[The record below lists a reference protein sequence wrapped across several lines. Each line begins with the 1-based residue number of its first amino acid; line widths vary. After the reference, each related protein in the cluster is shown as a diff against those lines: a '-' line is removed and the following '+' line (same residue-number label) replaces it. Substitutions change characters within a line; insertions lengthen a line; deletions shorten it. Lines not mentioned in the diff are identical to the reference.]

1 MMNLKQYVNEILKDH
16 TDERVF
22 SFEFDGQKFW
32 LKRIEKTI
40 KGGFLTKIFKP
51 NPYKSFAAE
60 IKKLEI
66 LNEANVPAPKLV
78 LKSDEFFV
86 IEDVGEPV
94 ARLFKYSNDE
104 KFKHEILLKAAR
116 ALAGLHALNFAHGRP
131 ALRDIAIKNDEIK
144 FLDFES
150 KFFSKDL
157 ELQKCRDLLVFIH
170 ELYRQKISNELVK
183 EVIDEYINANGDEI
197 YEHSL
202 RLIVKFKPF
211 YHLLK
216 PFKSLNK
223 KDLNAA
229 ISTYELLLPAT
240 KSKITSR

>member
-1 MMNLKQYVNEILKDH
+1 M
-16 TDERVF
+16 
-22 SFEFDGQKFW
+22 
-32 LKRIEKTI
+32 
-40 KGGFLTKIFKP
+40 
-51 NPYKSFAAE
+51 
-60 IKKLEI
+60 
-66 LNEANVPAPKLV
+66 

-94 ARLFKYSNDE
+94 ARLFKYSTDE
-104 KFKHEILLKAAR
+104 NFKHEILLKAAR

-150 KFFSKDL
+150 KFFSDDL
-157 ELQKCRDLLVFIH
+157 KLRKCRDLLVFIH

-202 RLIVKFKPF
+202 RLIVKFKSL
-211 YHLLK
+211 YYLLK
-216 PFKSLNK
+216 SFKFLDK

-229 ISTYELLLPAT
+229 ISTFELLLSAT

>member
-1 MMNLKQYVNEILKDH
+1 MQNLKQYVNEILKDH
-16 TDERVF
+16 NDERVF
-22 SFEFDGQKFW
+22 RFEFDGQKFW
-32 LKRIEKTI
+32 LKRIEKSI
-40 KGGFLTKIFKP
+40 EGGFLTKIFKP

-66 LNEANVPAPKLV
+66 LNETNAPVPKLV

-86 IEDVGEPV
+86 IEDVGEPA

-131 ALRDIAIKNDEIK
+131 ALRDIAIKNDEVK

-157 ELQKCRDLLVFIH
+157 ELQKSRDLLVFIH

-183 EVIDEYINANGDEI
+183 EVIDEYIKANDSKI

-202 RLIVKFKPF
+202 RLIVKFKPL
-211 YHLLK
+211 YYLLK
-216 PFKSLNK
+216 PFKPLNK

-229 ISTYELLLPAT
+229 IRTFEYLLPIAQN
-240 KSKITSR
+240 R

>member
-1 MMNLKQYVNEILKDH
+1 M
-16 TDERVF
+16 
-22 SFEFDGQKFW
+22 
-32 LKRIEKTI
+32 
-40 KGGFLTKIFKP
+40 
-51 NPYKSFAAE
+51 
-60 IKKLEI
+60 
-66 LNEANVPAPKLV
+66 
-78 LKSDEFFV
+78 
-86 IEDVGEPV
+86 
-94 ARLFKYSNDE
+94 
-104 KFKHEILLKAAR
+104 LKAAR

-131 ALRDIAIKNDEIK
+131 ALRDITIKNDEIK

-197 YEHSL
+197 YSRSL
-202 RLIVKFKPF
+202 QLIVKFKPL

-229 ISTYELLLPAT
+229 IKTFEYLLPIAQN
-240 KSKITSR
+240 R

>member
-1 MMNLKQYVNEILKDH
+1 MQNLKQYVNEILKDH
-16 TDERVF
+16 NDERVF

-32 LKRIEKTI
+32 LKRIEKVI
-40 KGGFLTKIFKP
+40 EGGFLTKIFKP

-66 LNEANVPAPKLV
+66 LNEANAPAPKLV

-86 IEDVGEPV
+86 IEDVGE
-94 ARLFKYSNDE
+94 LFKYSNNE
-104 KFKHEILLKAAR
+104 KFKHEILLKATR

-131 ALRDIAIKNDEIK
+131 ALRDIAIKNDEIN

-150 KFFSKDL
+150 KIFSDDL
-157 ELQKCRDLLVFIH
+157 ELRKCRDLLVFIH

-183 EVIDEYINANGDEI
+183 EAIDEYINVNGDEI
-197 YEHSL
+197 YKHSL
-202 RLIVKFKPF
+202 RLIVKFKPIF
-211 YHLLK
+211 YLLR
-216 PFKSLNK
+216 PFKFLDK

-229 ISTYELLLPAT
+229 ISTFELLLSAT

>member
-1 MMNLKQYVNEILKDH
+1 M
-16 TDERVF
+16 
-22 SFEFDGQKFW
+22 
-32 LKRIEKTI
+32 
-40 KGGFLTKIFKP
+40 
-51 NPYKSFAAE
+51 
-60 IKKLEI
+60 
-66 LNEANVPAPKLV
+66 

-94 ARLFKYSNDE
+94 ARLFKYSTDE

-116 ALAGLHALNFAHGRP
+116 ALAGLHTLNFAHGRP
-131 ALRDIAIKNDEIK
+131 ALRDIAIKNDEIN

-150 KFFSKDL
+150 KFFSDDL
-157 ELQKCRDLLVFIH
+157 KLRKCRDLLVFIH

-183 EVIDEYINANGDEI
+183 EAIDEYIKANGSEI

-202 RLIVKFKPF
+202 RLVVKFKPL
-211 YHLLK
+211 YYLLR
-216 PFKSLNK
+216 PFKFLDK

-229 ISTYELLLPAT
+229 ISTFELLLPAA